1 MAQQAEQKSEKK
13 ALPVMLILQGVFA
26 LVNLSVVGGGAYL
39 VYNATIGWQS
49 PQITEKSLRIA
60 ERKQK
65 SGAGGHDQRAPAS
78 AESAPAEEAAAP
90 ASSGGG
96 EHGGGGTAAAG
107 EHGHGES
114 AGPLLQKLDKFVV
127 NLADNK
133 RSIQLEINL
142 ELLNEESYEEIMEVH
157 RLPKIRDRI
166 ISILNDKTFADL
178 EGIQGKLF
186 LKDRIASEIN
196 GLLDEGVVKDVF
208 FSEFV
213 VK

>member
-49 PQITEKSLRIA
+49 PQITEKSLRMA
-60 ERKQK
+60 ERNKLK
-65 SGAGGHDQRAPAS
+65 SGSEHGQRAPAS
-78 AESAPAEEAAAP
+78 AEAAPPAAA
-90 ASSGGG
+90 SGG
-96 EHGGGGTAAAG
+96 EHGGGTAATGG
-107 EHGHGES
+107 ESGHGES
-114 AGPLLQKLDKFVV
+114 AGPLLQKLEKFVV